1 MKLNVKDQTAMFD
14 ELGVKKSRRQNLGI
28 NHIHLFKIRNSNNID
43 QFFNHDVQQGKINM
57 TDCI

>member
-1 MKLNVKDQTAMFD
+1 MFD

-28 NHIHLFKIRNSNNID
+28 NYIHLFKIRNSNNID